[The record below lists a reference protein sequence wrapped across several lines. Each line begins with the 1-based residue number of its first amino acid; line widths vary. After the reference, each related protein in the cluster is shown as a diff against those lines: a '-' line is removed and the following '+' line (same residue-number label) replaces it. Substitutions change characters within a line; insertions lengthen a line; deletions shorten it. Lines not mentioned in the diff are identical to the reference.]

1 MKQYMLSVCYPAGG
15 TQPPPDA
22 LQRIMRDVHVVQ
34 KEMQAAG
41 VWIFSGGLTP
51 PDSATVLRH
60 QGGEVVTT
68 DGPFIESK
76 EQIGGITILEGTRS
90 RRGAGV
96 GPQARARHRHSDR
109 SAPVRGGALSAQIE
123 TIFRREHGRAVAV
136 LVRFLGDIG
145 LAEEAVQDAFTI
157 ALTTLAT

>member
-1 MKQYMLSVCYPAGG
+1 MKHYLLSVCYPAGG
-15 TQPPPDA
+15 TMPPPDA

-51 PDSATVLRH
+51 PGSATVLRH

-76 EQIGGITILEGTRS
+76 EQIGGITILKAPDLDVALEWGRKL
-90 RRGAGV
+90 
-96 GPQARARHRHSDR
+96 ARAIGT
-109 SAPVRGGALSAQIE
+109 PIEVRPFVEG
-123 TIFRREHGRAVAV
+123 H
-136 LVRFLGDIG
+136 
-145 LAEEAVQDAFTI
+145 
-157 ALTTLAT
+157 